1 MKHIGVSLIAL
12 AALGACATQTA
23 TSPAA
28 VSPQSA
34 EEALSVYYRAI
45 PTSELPSG
53 PEILPLSTSE
63 ALTRVIV
70 ASCNDEEQ
78 PNPAMARIAE
88 EDADLFLFIGD
99 NVYGDRDG
107 RNYANADFELAELH
121 ESYADLGV
129 SEAYNA
135 VAAAMPILAT
145 WDDHDFGMND
155 FGRNFAGRILA
166 ERMFENFF
174 HMDDTEI
181 ADYPGVYYSR
191 MVGPEGQRT
200 QIIMLDT
207 RFFRSDLMP
216 TDDYGAAGRE
226 RYIPST
232 DPAQDMLGEAQWAW
246 LEQELSKPADLR
258 LLVSSIQVIPDVHG
272 WESWDKMPTERQ
284 RLYDMIE
291 ETEAN
296 GVVFV
301 SGDRHTSF
309 LYKDEERGAYP
320 FYEIT
325 ASSLNVAFASEPDS
339 TEVDPRQLGLGYTF
353 GNYGEIEIDWNAGQ
367 INFIINDETG
377 EEVRST
383 SFSMDEINA
392 G

>member
-1 MKHIGVSLIAL
+1 MKRVSLSIL
-12 AALGACATQTA
+12 AAAGLAACSTQT
-23 TSPAA
+23 TMPASIA
-28 VSPQSA
+28 PQSA
-34 EEALSVYYRAI
+34 EEALRGYYTSI
-45 PTSELPSG
+45 PASELPRG
-53 PEILPLSTSE
+53 PEILPLNTSE

-70 ASCNDEEQ
+70 ASCNDEEL
-78 PNPAMARIAE
+78 PNPALASIAR
-88 EDADLFLFIGD
+88 EDADVFLYIGD

-107 RNYANADFELAELH
+107 RNYANADFELEELR
-121 ESYADLGV
+121 ESYADLGAG
-129 SEAYNA
+129 EAYNA

-155 FGRNFAGRILA
+155 FGRNFAGRVLS
-166 ERMFENFF
+166 ERLFENFF
-174 HMDDTEI
+174 HMEDTEI

-246 LEQELSKPADLR
+246 LEQELAKPADLR
-258 LLVSSIQVIPDVHG
+258 LLVSSIQIIPDVHG
-272 WESWDKMPTERQ
+272 WESWDKMPEERQ

-291 ETEAN
+291 ETDAN

-301 SGDRHTSF
+301 SGDRHTAF
-309 LYKDEERGAYP
+309 LYKDEDRGAYP

-339 TEVDPRQLGLGYTF
+339 SEIDPRQIGLGYTF
-353 GNYGEIEIDWNAGQ
+353 GNYGEIEIDWDARQ
-367 INFIINDETG
+367 ISFILNDENG